1 MLIVITGSYIS
12 KLAFAVRYDKPEPE
26 KPTHLEVKWF
36 ELNWY
41 QFELISK
48 MLKFLFGNN
57 PIYSVIGDTYFDVTP
72 LFEIYCRYID
82 SFNNYD
88 NKIGVLHVKDMFSY
102 LVSVTTEKMRIRSTK
117 RAFCKEYDWRLYD
130 RN

>member
-12 KLAFAVRYDKPEPE
+12 KLKFAVRYDKSEPE
-26 KPTHLEVKWF
+26 KPNHLEAKWF

-57 PIYSVIGDTYFDVTP
+57 HIYSVIGDTYFDVTP
-72 LFEIYCRYID
+72 LFEIYCRYIS
-82 SFNNYD
+82 SFSNYD

-102 LVSVTTEKMRIRSTK
+102 LVSVTTGKMGIRSTK
-117 RAFCKEYDWRLYD
+117 RAFCKEYDW
-130 RN
+130 N